1 MDDFMMRLHDH
12 LPPEANLVWSPYSVA
27 SALAL
32 VAAGA
37 RGPTLAELTRVLGAP
52 PERLGLAESAALGDA
67 EIHVA
72 NILWARPG
80 LTVKDAYRRALGD
93 LPGAAFRVADF
104 AGDPDAARRAINTEV
119 EKVTEDLIRD
129 LLPPGSVGRGTAAVL
144 ANALYLKA
152 AWRSPFAGRDTRPE
166 PFHGAGGRRRV
177 PMMRRTG
184 RMAYAEAGG
193 WRMVAPAAEGGL
205 AVEVVVGPDP
215 AGAPPGPDLLR
226 RLRGSAR
233 QMSVALSLPRFRVE
247 GRVSL
252 GEALRALGA
261 GTAFTEDADLSGL
274 AEEPVHLDRIEHKAV
289 LEVDESGFEGAAATA
304 AVMTLAAF
312 TPVRPVEFR
321 VDRPFLVLVR
331 HPGTEAVYFA
341 ARITDP

>member
-1 MDDFMMRLHDH
+1 MDDFITRLRDH
-12 LPPEANLVWSPYSVA
+12 LPSEANLVWSPYSVA

-32 VAAGA
+32 LAAGA
-37 RGPTLAELTRVLGAP
+37 RGRTREELTRVLGAP
-52 PERLGLAESAALGDA
+52 PDGLRLAEAAVVGDAALR
-67 EIHVA
+67 VA

-80 LTVKDAYRRALGD
+80 LTVKDAYRRAIGD

-104 AGDPDAARRAINTEV
+104 AGDPDAARRSINTEV
-119 EKVTEDLIRD
+119 AKVTEELIRD
-129 LLPPGSVGRGTAAVL
+129 LLPPGSVDRRTAAVL

-152 AWRSPFAGRDTRPE
+152 AWRSPFARRDTRPE

-193 WRMVAPAAEGGL
+193 WRMVAPAADGGL
-205 AVEVVVGPDP
+205 EVEVLVGPD
-215 AGAPPGPDLLR
+215 ADGAAPDADLLR

-233 QMSVALSLPRFRVE
+233 QVSVALSLPRFRVE
-247 GRVSL
+247 SRVGL

-261 GTAFTEDADLSGL
+261 GTVLTGDADLSGM

-289 LEVDESGFEGAAATA
+289 LEVDETGFEGAAATA

-312 TPVRPVEFR
+312 TPTRPVEFR
-321 VDRPFLVLVR
+321 VDRPFAVLAR
-331 HPGTEAVYFA
+331 HPATGAVYFA